1 MSNAT
6 ELVNKAAKTIIENDM
21 PPRMEAGFIKELWS
35 DHGYILKADYDSF
48 LDFVGALS
56 EAKFNILFH

>member
-6 ELVNKAAKTIIENDM
+6 ELVNKAAKIIIEKDM
-21 PPRMEAGFIKELWS
+21 PPRQEAGFIKELWS
-35 DHGYILKADYDSF
+35 AHGYILKADFDSF

-56 EAKFNILFH
+56 DAKFNILYN